1 MQRRWGLLALLVAV
15 SLGVGVVLWGG
26 VKTPPARARDLDE
39 LMATMTLEQKVGQM
53 VMAGFPGYTVGSEAT
68 QLIRQHHVGGVI
80 LFARN
85 VRDEAQVAS
94 LNRSLQQLAQGS
106 GAKIPLFIATDQEG
120 GIVARLRN
128 DTVVMP
134 GGMALGAAGS
144 PELAYE
150 AGRSTARQLLAV
162 GVNMNFAPVVDVNN
176 NPANPVIGIR
186 SIGEDP
192 QLVAELGA
200 AFIRG
205 QQAEGVIS
213 TAKHFPG
220 HGDTDTDSHIALPR
234 VDHPRERLDQ
244 VELVPFRAAIEAGVD
259 SIMTAHVTFPSVD
272 PTPGL
277 PATLSHRTL
286 TGLLREELG
295 HEGLI
300 VTDAMEMQAITAN
313 FGIAEAA
320 VRAVEAGAD
329 MVLVAWPSD
338 WYDAV
343 RVIQALLAAAR
354 SGRISEERIDA
365 SVERILRLKFDRGLF
380 DAEPPSAAEV
390 AERVGRPED
399 QALAL
404 EIARAAVT
412 VVKDSQGAI
421 PLEPQQIGRV
431 LVVTPQLSDLT
442 QAEERG
448 TSRSTLGNVV
458 RQRVPAAQE
467 MVISTNPNATERTQ
481 VLAAARSVDTIIIG
495 TYRANQNQALLV
507 NDLRRLGKRLIVVAL
522 REPYD
527 LLRFPEVP
535 TYVTTY
541 GYLPVHMEALGDVL
555 FGDVPAKGRLPVS
568 LPGLFDLGHGL
579 TAEEE

>member
-1 MQRRWGLLALLVAV
+1 MHKRWGLVALLLAVA
-15 SLGVGVVLWGG
+15 LGVGVVLWGG
-26 VKTPPARARDLDE
+26 GQTPPASARDIDE
-39 LMATMTLEQKVGQM
+39 LLATMSLEQKVGQM
-53 VMAGFPGYTVGSEAT
+53 VMAGFPGYSAGSEAT

-85 VRDEAQVAS
+85 IRDPVQVAN
-94 LNRSLQQLAQGS
+94 LTRSLQQLAQSS
-106 GAKIPLFIATDQEG
+106 GARIPLFIATDQEG
-120 GIVARLRN
+120 GIVARLRSPAA
-128 DTVVMP
+128 VMP
-134 GGMALGAAGS
+134 GAMALGAASS

-162 GVNMNFAPVVDVNN
+162 GINMNFAPVVDVNN
-176 NPANPVIGIR
+176 NPANPVIGVR
-186 SIGEDP
+186 SFGEDP
-192 QLVAELGA
+192 ELVAELGA

-205 QQAEGVIS
+205 QQEEGVIS

-244 VELVPFRAAIEAGVD
+244 VELVPFRAAIAAGVD
-259 SIMTAHVTFPSVD
+259 AIMTAHVTFPSID

-277 PATLSHRTL
+277 PATLSHRVL

-329 MVLVAWPSD
+329 MVLVAWPAD

-343 RVIQALLAAAR
+343 RVTQALVAAAR
-354 SGRISEERIDA
+354 SGRISQERIDA
-365 SVERILRLKFDRGLF
+365 SVERILRLKLERGLF
-380 DAEPPSAAEV
+380 DVAPVSATEA

-399 QALAL
+399 HALAL

-412 VVKDSQGAI
+412 VVKDEQGAI
-421 PLEPQQIGRV
+421 PLEPKQSGKV

-448 TSRSTLGNVV
+448 TSLSTLGEVV
-458 RQRVPAAQE
+458 RRRIPDAQE
-467 MVISTNPNATERTQ
+467 IVIGTSPSVSQRSQ
-481 VLAAARSVDTIIIG
+481 VVLAARDADTIIIG

-507 NDLRRLGKRLIVVAL
+507 NDLRRMGKRLIVVAL

-527 LLRFPEVP
+527 LLLFPDMP
-535 TYVTTY
+535 TYVATY
-541 GYLPVHMEALGDVL
+541 GYLPVHMEALGEVL
-555 FGDVPAKGRLPVS
+555 FGDAPARGRLPVS
-568 LPGLFDLGHGL
+568 LPGLTTEGK
-579 TAEEE
+579 